1 MKKFLNT
8 LENVIKKILL
18 VAIYAFGTMML
29 VIDMHEAGYS
39 PLKIAVVFVCLV
51 FIIGWAIAINALFYD
66 PCYDGNGDE
75 IELDDHEKELSG
87 EVEVLF

>member
-1 MKKFLNT
+1 MKNLLIT

-18 VAIYAFGTMML
+18 VAICVFGTMML
-29 VIDMHEAGYS
+29 VVDMHEAGYS
-39 PLKIAVVFVCLV
+39 PLKIAVVFVCLM